1 MIIICDKSTI
11 QSLNGDEAFWL
22 GIHYRANVVP
32 IFLTEVLADLHKPP
46 PEGRTA
52 EDVVAKI
59 SKKVPQLGA
68 LPNVYHG
75 TLVLGDLLG
84 QPVEMLRVPVIPEGQ
99 IIQAGGRVAS
109 YYGEMPE
116 SAAVRRWRKG
126 DFLGVERDYAKAWRE
141 ALEKLDLTSI
151 RKASRARG
159 TLKLS
164 DLAAVKAAADDIALA
179 NGRRYAVFKAALDA
193 LNIPESYRPAILK
206 RWKEQGG
213 PALRDFAPYA
223 DYVFSCE
230 VFFHLAIATGK
241 IDAVRASN
249 RNDMAYLFYLPFC
262 RVFTSFDRLHA
273 SIAPLFMGEDQTF
286 VPGQQLK
293 DDLAKLNAYYLALP
307 EEVRA
312 TGAMQYAAYP
322 PLEGDYLTS
331 RLYDQFEP
339 GWREHARNPI
349 KLTPEINKKV
359 MEHLGPVIDAIE
371 RGEGAP
377 QGITR
382 IETKDDVFM
391 FTVDPKSDPKKKL

>member
-75 TLVLGDLLG
+75 TLVLSDLLG

-151 RKASRARG
+151 RKASRARDAEALG
-159 TLKLS
+159 LS
-164 DLAAVKAAADDIALA
+164 GGESC
-179 NGRRYAVFKAALDA
+179 GR
-193 LNIPESYRPAILK
+193 
-206 RWKEQGG
+206 
-213 PALRDFAPYA
+213 
-223 DYVFSCE
+223 
-230 VFFHLAIATGK
+230 
-241 IDAVRASN
+241 
-249 RNDMAYLFYLPFC
+249 
-262 RVFTSFDRLHA
+262 
-273 SIAPLFMGEDQTF
+273 
-286 VPGQQLK
+286 
-293 DDLAKLNAYYLALP
+293 
-307 EEVRA
+307 
-312 TGAMQYAAYP
+312 
-322 PLEGDYLTS
+322 
-331 RLYDQFEP
+331 
-339 GWREHARNPI
+339 
-349 KLTPEINKKV
+349 
-359 MEHLGPVIDAIE
+359 
-371 RGEGAP
+371 
-377 QGITR
+377 
-382 IETKDDVFM
+382 
-391 FTVDPKSDPKKKL
+391 

>member
-241 IDAVRASN
+241 IDAAC
-249 RNDMAYLFYLPFC
+249 L
-262 RVFTSFDRLHA
+262 
-273 SIAPLFMGEDQTF
+273 E
-286 VPGQQLK
+286 
-293 DDLAKLNAYYLALP
+293 P
-307 EEVRA
+307 E
-312 TGAMQYAAYP
+312 
-322 PLEGDYLTS
+322 
-331 RLYDQFEP
+331 
-339 GWREHARNPI
+339 
-349 KLTPEINKKV
+349 
-359 MEHLGPVIDAIE
+359 
-371 RGEGAP
+371 
-377 QGITR
+377 
-382 IETKDDVFM
+382 
-391 FTVDPKSDPKKKL
+391 

>member
-11 QSLNGDEAFWL
+11 QSLNGDQAFWL

-52 EDVVAKI
+52 VDVVAKI

-68 LPNVYHG
+68 FPNVYHG

-84 QPVEMLRVPVIPEGQ
+84 HPVEMLRVPVIPEGK

-151 RKASRARG
+151 RKASQARG

-164 DLAAVKAAADDIALA
+164 DLAAAKAAADDIALA

-193 LNIPESYRPAILK
+193 LNIPESYRPAILR

-223 DYVFSCE
+223 DYVFRCE

-241 IDAVRASN
+241 IDAVRTSN

-359 MEHLGPVIDAIE
+359 MEHLGPVLDAIE

-377 QGITR
+377 QGATR
-382 IETKDDVFM
+382 IETKDDVFT
-391 FTVDPKSDPKKKL
+391 FTVDPKSDPKKKP

>member
-11 QSLNGDEAFWL
+11 QGLNGDEAFWL

-32 IFLTEVLADLHKPP
+32 IFLTEVLADLQKPP

-116 SAAVRRWRKG
+116 SAAMRRWRKG

-223 DYVFSCE
+223 DYVFRCE
-230 VFFHLAIATGK
+230 VFFHLAIGTGK
-241 IDAVRASN
+241 IDAVRTSN

-293 DDLAKLNAYYLALP
+293 DDLAKLNVYYLALP

-312 TGAMQYAAYP
+312 SGAMQYAAYP

-339 GWREHARNPI
+339 GWREHVRNPI
-349 KLTPEINKKV
+349 KPTPEINKKV

-377 QGITR
+377 QGVTR
-382 IETKDDVFM
+382 IETKDDVFT

>member
-11 QSLNGDEAFWL
+11 QSLNADQAFWL
-22 GIHYRANVVP
+22 GIHYRANIVP
-32 IFLTEVLADLHKPP
+32 IFLTEVLADLHKPA

-59 SKKVPQLGA
+59 SAKVPQLGA
-68 LPNVYHG
+68 FPNVHHT

-84 QPVEMLRVPVIPEGQ
+84 HPVEMIRVPVIPEGQ
-99 IIQAGGRVAS
+99 IIQAAGRVAS

-126 DFLGVERDYAKAWRE
+126 DFLGVERDYARAWRE
-141 ALEKLDLTSI
+141 ALERLDLTAI
-151 RKASRARG
+151 RHASKARG

-179 NGRRYAVFKAALDA
+179 NGRRSAVFKAALDV
-193 LNIPESYRPAILK
+193 LNIPEGYRPAILN

-213 PALRDFAPYA
+213 SPLRDFAPYA
-223 DYVFSCE
+223 DYVFRCE

-241 IDAVRASN
+241 IDAVRTSN

-273 SIAPLFMGEDQTF
+273 SIAPLFMGDDQAF
-286 VPGQQLK
+286 VPGQLLK
-293 DDLAKLNAYYLALP
+293 ADLAKLNDYYRALP
-307 EEVRA
+307 DGVRA
-312 TGAMQYAAYP
+312 QGAMQYAAYP
-322 PLEGDYLTS
+322 PLEGEFLAS
-331 RLYDQFEP
+331 ALYDRFEP

-349 KLTPEINKKV
+349 KLTPEGNQAV
-359 MEHLGPVIDAIE
+359 MENLRPMIDAIE
-371 RGEGAP
+371 RTEGVPQTAP
-377 QGITR
+377 LVATN
-382 IETKDDVFM
+382 DDVFT
-391 FTVDPKSDPKKKL
+391 FVVDRPFDPAKKL

>member
-11 QSLNGDEAFWL
+11 QSLNKDEAFWL

-32 IFLTEVLADLHKPP
+32 IFLTEVLADLHKPA

-52 EDVVAKI
+52 EDVVARI
-59 SKKVPQLGA
+59 SEKVPQLSA
-68 LPNVYHG
+68 FPNVHHA

-84 QPVEMLRVPVIPEGQ
+84 HPVGMIRVPVIPEGRL
-99 IIQAGGRVAS
+99 IEAGGRVVS

-141 ALEKLDLTSI
+141 ALEKLDLTAI

-164 DLAAVKAAADDIALA
+164 DFAAVKAAADDIALA

-223 DYVFSCE
+223 DYVFRCE
-230 VFFHLAIATGK
+230 VFFHLAIATAK
-241 IDAVRASN
+241 IDAVRTSN

-273 SIAPLFMGEDQTF
+273 SVAPLFMGDDQAF
-286 VPGQQLK
+286 VPGQLLK
-293 DDLAKLNAYYLALP
+293 DDLAELNAYYRGLP

-312 TGAMQYAAYP
+312 SGAMQYAAYP
-322 PLEGDYLTS
+322 PLEGEYLTS
-331 RLYDQFEP
+331 KLYDRFEP

-349 KLTPEINKKV
+349 KITPEINKAV
-359 MEHLGPVIDAIE
+359 MENLRPVIDAIE
-371 RGEGAP
+371 QGRGAP
-377 QGITR
+377 QGLPRT
-382 IETKDDVFM
+382 ETKDDVFT
-391 FTVDPKSDPKKKL
+391 FTVDRRSDPEKKL